1 VADDEDAEF
10 RKKVIADNK
19 GKVTPLNAEQ
29 LKAWRMA
36 MQPVWKQFEGEI
48 GADLIQAAQKANK

>member
-1 VADDEDAEF
+1 M
-10 RKKVIADNK
+10 
-19 GKVTPLNAEQ
+19 NAEQ
-29 LKAWRMA
+29 LKAWRTA